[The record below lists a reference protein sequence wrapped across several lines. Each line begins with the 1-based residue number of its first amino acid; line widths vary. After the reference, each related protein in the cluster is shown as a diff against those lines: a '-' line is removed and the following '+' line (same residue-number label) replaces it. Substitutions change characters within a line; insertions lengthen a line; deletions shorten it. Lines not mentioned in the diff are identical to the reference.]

1 MSSDSEDNEHRR
13 SKLQKREKKHKS
25 KRKSKH
31 DRRRERH
38 HDSDS
43 SIASRDEHKSKR
55 HKRKHKSRDP
65 KTSSRSSKH
74 SEDESD
80 HDRRGRRQKR
90 REKGKEEASTNTSTR
105 TSATS
110 KFDVLLP
117 QLYELF
123 SEHPGLATE
132 LPYLLIR
139 VSSGSSVN
147 LSQVADPS
155 VARGLRTIFQ
165 TLGCTSENDTW
176 KFDDGGNL
184 SRRGNGNN
192 DEAALVLVKMTRYL
206 MDEKGVTMDA
216 LQQFEQQERQPKPK
230 QLKLRGPEYAEAV
243 AAAAPDIS
251 SEIASLT
258 SMLLEKF
265 QSQEKDKKS
274 SLAKELFGILNM
286 VIEKESVCL
295 DGIPDESLKLAME
308 KLFMLI
314 GLSKEEMEDDSS
326 DDDDNGDNEDDNQD
340 GARVTSFGYV
350 LPEESSEEFDRIK
363 IKLDAAVGA
372 CKMTHQNFIQSN
384 STKRTLGPSFP
395 PPDASN
401 TISAFDLKEDSE
413 DEDDIGPA
421 PLGSVMA
428 KKRQIKGPA
437 LSKAALKLMANARE
451 AEMIHATTGVDP
463 NASASGQREEWMM
476 KPGEHDFLQGVLSK
490 GIKNRTFKN
499 EKGGNRD
506 EAAPDAPLDPKIQQ
520 QVNNMIKMHEDSR
533 GPSLV
538 DQHRERK
545 AEEKIA
551 AQKGDSSSWAWS
563 RDKDLDDGRRVDK
576 SHLRMVM
583 GGASSDLK
591 SKFQGSYS
599 KSFT

>member
-1 MSSDSEDNEHRR
+1 MSSDNSEDDGRR
-13 SKLQKREKKHKS
+13 RKHLKKEKKHKS
-25 KRKSKH
+25 KHKKH
-31 DRRRERH
+31 HHHRRNRSSNQ
-38 HDSDS
+38 DSDS
-43 SIASRDEHKSKR
+43 SI
-55 HKRKHKSRDP
+55 
-65 KTSSRSSKH
+65 SSKDDRRKKVNRDRGRSHH

-80 HDRRGRRQKR
+80 HDRRGRRQKSSSRKEKR
-90 REKGKEEASTNTSTR
+90 REKGKERTSTNASTSTTVR
-105 TSATS
+105 S

-117 QLYELF
+117 QLYKLF

-147 LSQVADPS
+147 LSQVADHS

-176 KFDDGGNL
+176 KFDDGGKL
-184 SRRGNGNN
+184 SRSGHRNS

-216 LQQFEQQERQPKPK
+216 VQQFEQQKSQPKPE
-230 QLKLRGPEYAEAV
+230 QLKRGPEYVEALPV
-243 AAAAPDIS
+243 AAAAQDIA

-286 VIEKESVCL
+286 VIEKESICL
-295 DGIPDESLKLAME
+295 DGIPDESLKEAME

-314 GLSKEEMEDDSS
+314 GLSKEEMDEDED
-326 DDDDNGDNEDDNQD
+326 DNEDDNQD
-340 GARVTSFGYV
+340 GAREISFGFV

-363 IKLDAAVGA
+363 MKLDAAVGA
-372 CKMTHQNFIQSN
+372 CKMTHHNFIQSN

-395 PPDASN
+395 PPDASKA
-401 TISAFDLKEDSE
+401 ISAFDLNEDSE
-413 DEDDIGPA
+413 VDDDIGPA

-428 KKRQIKGPA
+428 KKRQLKGPA
-437 LSKAALKLMANARE
+437 LSKVDLKQMANARE

-463 NASASGQREEWMM
+463 TASASDQREEWMM

-520 QVNNMIKMHEDSR
+520 QVDSMIKMHEESR

-538 DQHRERK
+538 DQHREKK
-545 AEEKIA
+545 AEEKVA
-551 AQKGDSSSWAWS
+551 AQQGDSGGWAWS

-576 SHLRMVM
+576 NHLRMVM
-583 GGASSDLK
+583 GGATSDLK